1 MKKHTEADAA
11 LNLVQAVRD
20 MLRQRCSSNETTESV
35 LDNILARLEEKGS
48 MTPKQ
53 TLWMVQTIAKH
64 SQGDEAEATEKLA
77 QLMEPGGTQ
86 DQRDAERKVD
96 AQLKQILSHKPKNNF
111 GELFQFSD
119 DEILMELAKRLR
131 R

>member
-35 LDNILARLEEKGS
+35 LDNITTRLEEKGS

-96 AQLKQILSHKPKNNF
+96 AQLKQILSHRPKNNF